1 MIYDVMKFFK
11 KLDNKDIRI
20 LTGIE
25 VGMKHYK
32 WVPLEEIVKYTKI
45 PSDELFYRLDNLVKE
60 DVVVGTRTPYEGY
73 QIYFNGY
80 DTLALNALVKRGS
93 ISAIGDEIGY
103 GKESVVHEGIKEP
116 ELAIEEPISVVIK
129 FHREGISSFKSVKRI
144 RDHLVDR
151 EHYSWVYASRLS
163 AKREYEVLANLYPDV
178 SVPEPVDQNR
188 NAVVMHFAKGSEL
201 TKTKLLEPDWFFDEI
216 IQQIKNAYSL
226 GIIHADLSEYNIFV
240 NPEGV
245 EIIDWPQYI
254 TLEHPHAAELLNRDV
269 SNVLTYFNRKYK
281 VNRDLDNIIEYI
293 KNG

>member
-1 MIYDVMKFFK
+1 MKFFK

-32 WVPLEEIVKYTKI
+32 WVPLEQLVKYTRV
-45 PSDELFYRLDNLVKE
+45 PSDELYYKLVKLVKE
-60 DVVVGTRTPYEGY
+60 RVVVGTRAPYEGY

-116 ELAIEEPISVVIK
+116 ELAIEEPTRVVIK
-129 FHREGISSFKSVKRI
+129 FHREGISSFKSVKRT

-163 AKREYEVLANLYPDV
+163 AQREYEVLTKLYSEV
-178 SVPEPVDQNR
+178 SVPKPIDHNR
-188 NAVVMHFAKGSEL
+188 NAVVMLFAKGSDL
-201 TKTKLLEPDWFFDEI
+201 TKTKLLDPNWFFDEI
-216 IQQIKNAYSL
+216 MEQIKNAYLL

-240 NPEGV
+240 HPDGV
-245 EIIDWPQYI
+245 EIIDWPQYV
-254 TLEHPHAAELLNRDV
+254 TPDHPHADELLRRDV

-281 VNRDLDNIIEYI
+281 VDKNLDNIIDYI